1 MGTGAAQS
9 RCLKLAAAHDVI
21 AGNPKSIL
29 RMYLLE
35 GANARADRNIEIG
48 IIELRGSDFGRT
60 FSAGSEVEI
69 RYALVCT
76 RGVLEGRARTA
87 PQEDRLCR
95 C

>member
-1 MGTGAAQS
+1 LVT
-9 RCLKLAAAHDVI
+9 AHDVI

-29 RMYLLE
+29 RMYVLE
-35 GANARADRNIEIG
+35 DANARAGRNIE
-48 IIELRGSDFGRT
+48 IIELRGSDLGRT

>member
-9 RCLKLAAAHDVI
+9 RCLKLVTAHDVI

-29 RMYLLE
+29 RMYVLE
-35 GANARADRNIEIG
+35 DANARAGRNIE
-48 IIELRGSDFGRT
+48 IIELRGSDLGRT